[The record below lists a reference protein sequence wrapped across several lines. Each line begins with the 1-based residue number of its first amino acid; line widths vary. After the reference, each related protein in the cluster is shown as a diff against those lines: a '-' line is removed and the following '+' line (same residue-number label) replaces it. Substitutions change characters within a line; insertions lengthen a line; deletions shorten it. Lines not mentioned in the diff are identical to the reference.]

1 MVPAAALPGD
11 GEMRGMLLVLLCVF
25 HSSASCGIQQAAL
38 LDIPDP
44 EEQLVRKM
52 EFPWVVSLQDSQYT
66 HLAFGC
72 ILSQF
77 WILSIASAFQNRK
90 DIVVIVGLGNMD
102 PSRIAHAEYPINTII
117 IHEDFNNQSMN
128 NNIALLKTDS
138 EIHFNSLVQS
148 VCFLR
153 RELHMLPVSQNC
165 WVSGWNPTS
174 ATGKHMTMSIL
185 RKIFVKDTDLCPLP
199 RLKNMG
205 CGRHTKEE
213 TKSVCLGEP
222 GSPMMCQLE
231 KVNLWV
237 LRGILTHGGEKCPG
251 LFLYTKVEEYSNWI
265 IYETR
270 MAGLPLPSRHHWEK
284 LISLSH
290 HRSHAAKTQSTP
302 AGLDYLRRSQPYFQG
317 QRKSDMSLQRTN
329 SSRDRLDFKEK
340 GVQESGRSPEPA
352 IQSTYYD
359 YYGGEA
365 GESGSAAGQNR
376 LHQPQEIILVSF
388 VLVFFCSGVYSRS

>member
-1 MVPAAALPGD
+1 MVPAAALSGD
-11 GEMRGMLLVLLCVF
+11 GESRGMLLVLLCVF

-102 PSRIAHAEYPINTII
+102 PSRIAHTEYPINTII

-153 RELHMLPVSQNC
+153 GELHMLPVSQNC

-199 RLKNMG
+199 RLKNTG
-205 CGRHTKEE
+205 CGHHTKEE

-251 LFLYTKVEEYSNWI
+251 VFLYTKVEEYSNWI

-270 MAGLPLPSRHHWEK
+270 MAGLPLSSLHHWEK

-290 HRSHAAKTQSTP
+290 RRSHAAKTQSTP

-352 IQSTYYD
+352 IQPTYYD

-365 GESGSAAGQNR
+365 GSAAGQNR

-388 VLVFFCSGVYSRS
+388 VLVFFCSGVY